1 MELKDVLSFI
11 ENADED
17 AVNCMLDAVFDR
29 RMDLFPEWETIH
41 FVLPRYNIAERRR
54 ILEAALNMLIAR
66 GRL

>member
-17 AVNCMLDAVFDR
+17 TVNYLLDAVFDR
-29 RMDLFPEWETIH
+29 RLDLFPEWETIY
-41 FVLPRYNIAERRR
+41 FVLPRYNMQERRR
-54 ILEAALNMLIAR
+54 ILEASINMLIAR